1 MSIDKELIRRG
12 VIVPVFKTNQRNN
25 LTFTFKGKYYLNYI
39 NARSKARSLNL
50 GSANEWK
57 KYCYLND
64 TLPYGVPESPEIVYR
79 NNGWKNFNDWLGI
92 RIIKKLKRRRK
103 KRKIKAKRKIIKS
116 KAINSVKNYK
126 FSKLISKRLP
136 RAQNAI
142 KLVGNL
148 SRRSSYK
155 YTDEEAQSIIK
166 SLSKAMREL
175 RKKFR

>member
-175 RKKFR
+175 RRKFK

>member
-175 RKKFR
+175 RKKFK